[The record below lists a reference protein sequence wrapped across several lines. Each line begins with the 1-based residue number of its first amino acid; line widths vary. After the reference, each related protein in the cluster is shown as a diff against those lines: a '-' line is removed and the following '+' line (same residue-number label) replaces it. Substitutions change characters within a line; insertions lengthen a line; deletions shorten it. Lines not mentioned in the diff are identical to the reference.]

1 MTAQKAEELA
11 ESPKEVKTAR
21 QRAQKASIALEQ
33 AEWETKRLEESLL
46 NVHDTA
52 NQMLMAQMDAAKRG
66 SIS

>member
-52 NQMLMAQMDAAKRG
+52 NQMLMA
-66 SIS
+66 